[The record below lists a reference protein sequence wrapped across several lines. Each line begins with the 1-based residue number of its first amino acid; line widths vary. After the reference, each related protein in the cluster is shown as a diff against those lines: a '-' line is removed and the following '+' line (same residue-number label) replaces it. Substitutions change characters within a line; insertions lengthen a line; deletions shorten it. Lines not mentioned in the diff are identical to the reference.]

1 MQSAHLMRDPIS
13 NHSDAISHTH
23 LLDRAPIAYQIVQ
36 GAFEVLE
43 DHLRRPLRIPNQS
56 QCGRMGERR
65 GQPCLVLELRSQLV
79 GAPLGLLELLHSDL
93 LAPEQ
98 PAKHLL
104 QHARGY
110 RRQSEVIIRGNHG
123 ANQRSSSEAITT
135 PSHQRQSRRYS
146 RRYSGR

>member
-1 MQSAHLMRDPIS
+1 MQSAHLMKDPIS

-23 LLDRAPIAYQIVQ
+23 LLDRTPIHLMKDPISNHSDAISHTHLLNRAPIAYQVVQ

-98 PAKHLL
+98 PAKHL
-104 QHARGY
+104 
-110 RRQSEVIIRGNHG
+110 
-123 ANQRSSSEAITT
+123 
-135 PSHQRQSRRYS
+135 
-146 RRYSGR
+146 